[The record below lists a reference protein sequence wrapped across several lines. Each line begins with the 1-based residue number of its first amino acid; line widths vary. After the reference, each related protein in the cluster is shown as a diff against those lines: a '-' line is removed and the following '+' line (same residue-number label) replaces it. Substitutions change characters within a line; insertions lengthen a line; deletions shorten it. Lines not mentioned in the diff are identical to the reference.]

1 MINRCSPAAL
11 AAALLLAGCSFIP
24 TYERPAAPVP
34 EAYRSASTPQ
44 GDAASSQAAAA
55 LPWKDYFTDP
65 RLQQLISIALTHNR
79 DLQVAVLNIE
89 RARAQYQITRA
100 DQFPTI
106 GAGASATRAPD
117 VANGGYANSFSVGL
131 VTTAWEL
138 DFFGRVGSLK
148 QQALAQYLAT
158 EEGMRAA
165 QVSLVSAVANAWYTL
180 LADEEL
186 LEISRRTLQTR
197 EASVKLTKL
206 RFDAGATSELDYR
219 QAVSLTE
226 AARATLAQ
234 QQRQRALDENAL
246 VLLLGQSVPAEIR
259 TSLAGTRLQQA
270 PSLAPL
276 PAGLPSD
283 LLIQRPDI
291 RQAEQLLIGANANIG
306 AARAAFFPRIAL
318 TAQVGTASNEL
329 SGLFKSGA
337 WGFSLAPSALLPI
350 FDAGRNSANLE
361 AAKVGQQIALAQY
374 EKSIQTA
381 FREVSDALDSQASLQ
396 EQGRAQSAQLEA
408 ETIRLKLA
416 DLRYTN
422 GVSSYLDLLDAQR
435 SLFALEQAVVQVR
448 LAQLQNQLQ
457 LYKALGG
464 CSTEATPLATA
475 PANTAAVTA
484 ADTAAR

>member
-1 MINRCSPAAL
+1 MINRCTPVAL
-11 AAALLLAGCSFIP
+11 AAALLMAGCSFIP

-34 EAYRSASTPQ
+34 ATYSSAPQ
-44 GDAASSQAAAA
+44 GAAGASAQAAAA
-55 LPWKDYFTDP
+55 LPWQQYFTDA
-65 RLQQLISIALTHNR
+65 RLQQLIGLALTNNR

-89 RARAQYQITRA
+89 QARAQYRITRA

-106 GAGASATRAPD
+106 QGGMTASRAPD
-117 VANGGYANSFSVGL
+117 TINGGYANAYSVGL
-131 VTTAWEL
+131 QTTAWEL

-148 QQALAQYLAT
+148 QQALAQYLAS
-158 EEGMRAA
+158 EEGMRAT
-165 QVSLVSAVANAWYTL
+165 QVSLVASVASAWYTL

-186 LEISRRTLQTR
+186 LAISRRTLETR
-197 EASVKLTKL
+197 EASVDLTKL

-234 QQRQRALDENAL
+234 QQRQRALDANAL
-246 VLLLGQSVPAEIR
+246 TLLLGQSLPPEIN
-259 TSLAGTRLQQA
+259 AGITDTRLDQA
-270 PSLAPL
+270 PALAPL

-306 AARAAFFPRIAL
+306 AARANFFPRIAL
-318 TAQVGTASNEL
+318 TAQVGTASSEL

-350 FDAGRNSANLE
+350 FDAGRNSANLD
-361 AAKVGQQIALAQY
+361 AAQVGRQIAVAQY
-374 EKSIQTA
+374 EKAIQTA
-381 FREVSDALDSQASLQ
+381 FREVSDALDSQATLQ
-396 EQGRAQSAQLEA
+396 EQDRAQRAQLEA
-408 ETIRLKLA
+408 ETVRLKLS

-435 SLFALEQAVVQVR
+435 TLFALEQSVVQVR
-448 LAQLQNQLQ
+448 LARLQNQLL

-464 CSTEATPLATA
+464 GVASATPLASA
-475 PANTAAVTA
+475 AQSPATQP
-484 ADTAAR
+484 

>member
-1 MINRCSPAAL
+1 MINRCTPVAL
-11 AAALLLAGCSFIP
+11 AAALLMAGCSFIP

-34 EAYRSASTPQ
+34 EAYRSAPQ
-44 GDAASSQAAAA
+44 GVDAGTQAAAT
-55 LPWKDYFTDP
+55 LPWQDYFTDA
-65 RLQQLISIALTHNR
+65 RLQQLIGLALTNNR

-89 RARAQYQITRA
+89 QARAQYRITRA

-106 GAGASATRAPD
+106 NGGMTASRAPD
-117 VANGGYANSFSVGL
+117 TVNGGYANAYNVGL
-131 VTTAWEL
+131 QTTAWEL

-158 EEGMRAA
+158 EEGMRAT
-165 QVSLVSAVANAWYTL
+165 QVSLVASVANAWYTL

-186 LEISRRTLQTR
+186 LAISRRTLETR
-197 EASVKLTKL
+197 EASVDLTKL

-234 QQRQRALDENAL
+234 QQRQRALDANAL
-246 VLLLGQSVPAEIR
+246 TLLLGQSLPPEINA
-259 TSLAGTRLQQA
+259 SIAGTRLNQA
-270 PSLAPL
+270 PTLAPL

-291 RQAEQLLIGANANIG
+291 RQAEQQLIGANANIG
-306 AARAAFFPRIAL
+306 AARANFFPRIAL

-337 WGFSLAPSALLPI
+337 WGFTLAPSALLPI
-350 FDAGRNSANLE
+350 FDAGRNSANLD
-361 AAKVGQQIALAQY
+361 AAHVGRQIAVAQY
-374 EKSIQTA
+374 EKAIQTA
-381 FREVSDALDSQASLQ
+381 FREVSDALDSQTTLQ
-396 EQGRAQSAQLEA
+396 EQDRAQRAQLEA
-408 ETIRLKLA
+408 ETVRLKLA
-416 DLRYTN
+416 DLRYSN

-435 SLFALEQAVVQVR
+435 TLFALEQSVVQVR
-448 LAQLQNQLQ
+448 LAQVQNQLL

-464 CSTEATPLATA
+464 GVSSPTPLANAVAAA
-475 PANTAAVTA
+475 P
-484 ADTAAR
+484 R

>member
-1 MINRCSPAAL
+1 MINRCTPVAL
-11 AAALLLAGCSFIP
+11 AAALLMAGCSFIP

-34 EAYRSASTPQ
+34 ASYSSAPQ
-44 GDAASSQAAAA
+44 GAGASAQAAAA
-55 LPWKDYFTDP
+55 LPWQDYFTDA
-65 RLQQLISIALTHNR
+65 RLQQLIGLALTNNR

-89 RARAQYQITRA
+89 QARAQYRITRA

-106 GAGASATRAPD
+106 QGGMTASRAPD
-117 VANGGYANSFSVGL
+117 TVNGGYANVYSVGL
-131 VTTAWEL
+131 QTTAWEL

-158 EEGMRAA
+158 EEGMRAT
-165 QVSLVSAVANAWYTL
+165 QVSLVASVASAWYTL

-186 LEISRRTLQTR
+186 LAISRRTLETR
-197 EASVKLTKL
+197 EASVGLTKL

-234 QQRQRALDENAL
+234 QQRQRALDANAL
-246 VLLLGQSVPAEIR
+246 TLLLGQSLPPEIN
-259 TSLAGTRLQQA
+259 AGITNTRLDQA
-270 PSLAPL
+270 PALAPL

-291 RQAEQLLIGANANIG
+291 RQAEQQLIAANANIG
-306 AARAAFFPRIAL
+306 AARANFFPRIAL

-350 FDAGRNSANLE
+350 FDAGRNSANLD
-361 AAKVGQQIALAQY
+361 AAQVGRQIAVAQY
-374 EKSIQTA
+374 EKAIQTA
-381 FREVSDALDSQASLQ
+381 FREVSDALDSQTALQ
-396 EQGRAQSAQLEA
+396 EQERAQRAQLEA
-408 ETIRLKLA
+408 ETVRLKLS

-435 SLFALEQAVVQVR
+435 TLFTLEQSVVQVR
-448 LAQLQNQLQ
+448 LAQLQNQLL

-464 CSTEATPLATA
+464 GVNSPTPLAGNA
-475 PANTAAVTA
+475 PAP
-484 ADTAAR
+484 AARR